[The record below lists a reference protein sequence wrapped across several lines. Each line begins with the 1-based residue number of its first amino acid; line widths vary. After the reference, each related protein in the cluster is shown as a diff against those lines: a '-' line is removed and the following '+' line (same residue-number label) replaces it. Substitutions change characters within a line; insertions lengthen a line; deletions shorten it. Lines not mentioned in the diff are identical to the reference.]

1 MTPAA
6 LALRVP
12 VVVGATAYVTHDTH
26 RYSMPPDALGLS
38 GTLYLY
44 RDAVRLVAG
53 RFEARHPRLTEPNA
67 ISTLPEHRTQ
77 LVAAVSGKRGK
88 GGDRPRF
95 ASHHPFEG

>member
-1 MTPAA
+1 
-6 LALRVP
+6 
-12 VVVGATAYVTHDTH
+12 
-26 RYSMPPDALGLS
+26 MPPDALGLS